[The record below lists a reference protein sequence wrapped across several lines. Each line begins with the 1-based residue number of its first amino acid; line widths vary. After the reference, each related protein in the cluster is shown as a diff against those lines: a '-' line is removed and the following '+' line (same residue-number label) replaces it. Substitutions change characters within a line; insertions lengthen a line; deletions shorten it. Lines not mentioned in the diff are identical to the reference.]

1 MRIPSKVAWMTL
13 SFGREWMNDSR
24 ILSDVALAMIYSS
37 ALLKRDDDDE
47 SAEGVSL
54 RIYYH
59 LKEETKNK

>member
-1 MRIPSKVAWMTL
+1 
-13 SFGREWMNDSR
+13 MNDSR

-37 ALLKRDDDDE
+37 ALFKRDDDDE

-59 LKEETKNK
+59 LKEETKINN